1 MPASI
6 VVLVSLHL
14 LHESHHLDL
23 ARLEALVAL
32 SGQLV
37 LLHYCGIYGI
47 DGGEIVGLL
56 GLGLLLL

>member
-1 MPASI
+1 MPES
-6 VVLVSLHL
+6 VVILVSLHL

-23 ARLEALVAL
+23 ACLEALVAL

-37 LLHYCGIYGI
+37 LLHYCGIYCV
-47 DGGEIVGLL
+47 DGGGIVGLL